1 MKVKSNLKPRNYTQ
15 NEVVRI
21 VNQKQY
27 LTYIK
32 NGVYPIDMYAS
43 IDEKTDN
50 TILAMIFLKEDTSE
64 VYKKWCNYELN

>member
-1 MKVKSNLKPRNYTQ
+1 MKVKSNLKLRSYTQ